1 MIRMMTLTMLASAS
15 LVAACSKAAPPASYN
30 TTLSTKEVMNRVINP
45 AAVALWDNSGTI
57 ETLKGTTSK
66 LPTTDDAWTAVEND
80 AAIVAEGGNL
90 MLLPGRVRKLDPKDE
105 DWTKFT
111 HQMIDLALAEKQ
123 AVAARDGDKMFNV
136 GAKLYDDGCTA
147 CHQKYLIPFLPK
159 T

>member
-1 MIRMMTLTMLASAS
+1 MIRIATLTILAATGV
-15 LVAACSKAAPPASYN
+15 LAACSKPAAPVAYN

-66 LPTTDDAWTAVEND
+66 LPTTDDGWTAVEND

-90 MLLPGRVRKLDPKDE
+90 MLLPGRVRKLDPKDQ
-105 DWTKFT
+105 DWTNFT
-111 HQMIDLALAEKQ
+111 NQMITLALAEKQ
-123 AVAARDGDKMFNV
+123 AVAAKDGQKMFDI